1 MRFDKEI
8 SKCIRNE
15 VNNLGDD
22 IYIDLEDESGIIT
35 VISGKYTI
43 KVKIDRKNKSNKN
56 INDNID
62 YNSDII

>member
-8 SKCIRNE
+8 SKCIRSE

>member
-8 SKCIRNE
+8 SRCIRSE

-35 VISGKYTI
+35 VISGNYTI
-43 KVKIDRKNKSNKN
+43 KVKIDRKNKTSKN
-56 INDNID
+56 NNDNID
-62 YNSDII
+62 YDSEVI

>member
-8 SKCIRNE
+8 SRCIRNE

-35 VISGKYTI
+35 VISGNYTI
-43 KVKIDRKNKSNKN
+43 KVKIDRKNKDN
-56 INDNID
+56 NDNIYYD
-62 YNSDII
+62 SEVI

>member
-15 VNNLGDD
+15 VTDLGDD

-35 VISGKYTI
+35 VISGNYTI
-43 KVKIDRKNKSNKN
+43 KVKIDRKNNAN
-56 INDNID
+56 NDNSY
-62 YNSDII
+62 YNSEAI